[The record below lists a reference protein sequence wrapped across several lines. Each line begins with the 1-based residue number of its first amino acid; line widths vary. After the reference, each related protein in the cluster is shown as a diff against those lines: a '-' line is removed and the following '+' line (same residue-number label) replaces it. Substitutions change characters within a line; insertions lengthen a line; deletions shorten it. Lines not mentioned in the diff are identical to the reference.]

1 MYLHLGQD
9 TVVKKKDIIGIFDM
23 DTTTVS
29 KISRD
34 YLNLAEKQK
43 KTVNVSFE
51 LPKSFVVVKEN
62 GEQKIYISQLSSQTL
77 EKRSKSKKI
86 FYE

>member
-34 YLNLAEKQK
+34 FLNSAEKKK

-51 LPKSFVVVKEN
+51 LPKSFVVVKEKEN
-62 GEQKIYISQLSSQTL
+62 QKIYISQLSSQTL

>member
-34 YLNLAEKQK
+34 YLNFFAYTRPISRKKEKCRG
-43 KTVNVSFE
+43 T
-51 LPKSFVVVKEN
+51 
-62 GEQKIYISQLSSQTL
+62 
-77 EKRSKSKKI
+77 
-86 FYE
+86 